1 MAAECAPV
9 QLYST
14 PHKHKALSQTL
25 KHQVRDHTNW
35 CRDCLYRL
43 ASVKRQ
49 LTSPALDHVAVI
61 TRRVP
66 ALCLLRHF
74 PILPTQSHHPG
85 RHWSTEKG
93 IELQTAQGSF
103 WSNIN
108 QVHVPPSQSKGKNF
122 SGKILLSYTTWREPP
137 KRKGEPATFWFFPR
151 GAIQSL
157 K

>member
-9 QLYST
+9 QLYSA
-14 PHKHKALSQTL
+14 PHKHRAPSQTL

-66 ALCLLRHF
+66 AL
-74 PILPTQSHHPG
+74 
-85 RHWSTEKG
+85 
-93 IELQTAQGSF
+93 
-103 WSNIN
+103 
-108 QVHVPPSQSKGKNF
+108 
-122 SGKILLSYTTWREPP
+122 
-137 KRKGEPATFWFFPR
+137 
-151 GAIQSL
+151 
-157 K
+157 